1 MKYITLQLGESW
13 GEWIKK
19 VFPRGTQK
27 EIPTKHTHQLGKNS
41 KKKDDP
47 GNIWQSDLASRH
59 SSSTRKN
66 SEVKNKALRLSA
78 WLKWEAL
85 FFLFSSAEFGFRWM
99 PTGNKVLYIFA
110 PQWHQYIHCWNAS
123 VPTARVLGLTHLPAA
138 LGQQTHE
145 ITSTL
150 VSMLSKGIF
159 FAGRWN
165 RRCSHSREHTSS
177 VTPWAQD
184 QELWRLIQMRS
195 DFLVRAVIDSWCPL

>member
-78 WLKWEAL
+78 CLKWEAL
-85 FFLFSSAEFGFRWM
+85 FFFFPVLNLDLDECPLETKCCTFLHHSDISTFTAETLQCLLPVYWVWL
-99 PTGNKVLYIFA
+99 TYLLLSGNKLMKSRALWSRCFPKEFSLLEDETGDV
-110 PQWHQYIHCWNAS
+110 
-123 VPTARVLGLTHLPAA
+123 VTHVN
-138 LGQQTHE
+138 
-145 ITSTL
+145 TL
-150 VSMLSKGIF
+150 H
-159 FAGRWN
+159 R
-165 RRCSHSREHTSS
+165 
-177 VTPWAQD
+177 
-184 QELWRLIQMRS
+184 
-195 DFLVRAVIDSWCPL
+195 